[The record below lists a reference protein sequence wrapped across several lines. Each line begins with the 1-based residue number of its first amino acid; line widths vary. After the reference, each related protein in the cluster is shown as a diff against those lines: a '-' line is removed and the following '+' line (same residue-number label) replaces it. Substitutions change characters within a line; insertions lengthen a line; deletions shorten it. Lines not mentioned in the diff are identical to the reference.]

1 MIGQPGGHRGCYG
14 SPFLGCT
21 MSLLG
26 WERRVEFRPCP
37 TPRCGVGGPLGVAQ
51 SAMGTT
57 EMIISK
63 RQRQLIFQI
72 DPLLRKSVHLAPQS
86 SGMLSNGQ
94 MIALDAIGVDHRT
107 HGRCSQ
113 KGSQL
118 LLSALHPAGRD
129 TDQMW
134 PFVFFDDHRVTQVGR
149 RPLPR
154 KWKTSASALPRR
166 RIIFTVHLQEG
177 IGVMREVIA
186 GTPGGPPQP
195 SGLRAW
201 ARTASANHA

>member
-1 MIGQPGGHRGCYG
+1 
-14 SPFLGCT
+14 

-26 WERRVEFRPCP
+26 WERRVEF
-37 TPRCGVGGPLGVAQ
+37 LAQ

-63 RQRQLIFQI
+63 RQRQLIVQI

-113 KGSQL
+113 QGSQL
-118 LLSALHPAGRD
+118 LLSAIHQARRD
-129 TDQMW
+129 TDQML
-134 PFVFFDDHRVTQVGR
+134 PVAFFDDHRVTQVRR
-149 RPLPR
+149 RPFPR
-154 KWKTSASALPRR
+154 KWKTSASAPPWR

-177 IGVMREVIA
+177 IGVMRQVIA
-186 GTPGGPPQP
+186 GKERPVRIM
-195 SGLRAW
+195 LRFQGFDEL
-201 ARTASANHA
+201 RGIG

>member
-1 MIGQPGGHRGCYG
+1 
-14 SPFLGCT
+14 

-26 WERRVEFRPCP
+26 RERRVEF
-37 TPRCGVGGPLGVAQ
+37 LAQ
-51 SAMGTT
+51 STMGAT

-94 MIALDAIGVDHRT
+94 MVALDAIGVDHVT

-113 KGSQL
+113 KGLQL
-118 LLSALHPAGRD
+118 LLSAIHQAGRD
-129 TDQMW
+129 TDKMW
-134 PFVFFDDHRVTQVGR
+134 PVAFFDDHRVTQVGR

-154 KWKTSASALPRR
+154 KWKTSA
-166 RIIFTVHLQEG
+166 
-177 IGVMREVIA
+177 
-186 GTPGGPPQP
+186 
-195 SGLRAW
+195 RASLVKNGKCESCLDF
-201 ARTASANHA
+201 RVLMNCLASASVRLPTRQVGTSLYTGSNATQIQASP

>member
-1 MIGQPGGHRGCYG
+1 MIGQPGGHRWCYG

-21 MSLLG
+21 LSLLG
-26 WERRVEFRPCP
+26 WERRVEF
-37 TPRCGVGGPLGVAQ
+37 LAQ
-51 SAMGTT
+51 SAMETT

-63 RQRQLIFQI
+63 RQRQLIVQI

-113 KGSQL
+113 KGLQL
-118 LLSALHPAGRD
+118 LLSAIHQAGRD
-129 TDQMW
+129 TDKML

-154 KWKTSASALPRR
+154 KWKTSASASPWR
-166 RIIFTVHLQEG
+166 RIVFTVHVQ
-177 IGVMREVIA
+177 
-186 GTPGGPPQP
+186 
-195 SGLRAW
+195 
-201 ARTASANHA
+201 